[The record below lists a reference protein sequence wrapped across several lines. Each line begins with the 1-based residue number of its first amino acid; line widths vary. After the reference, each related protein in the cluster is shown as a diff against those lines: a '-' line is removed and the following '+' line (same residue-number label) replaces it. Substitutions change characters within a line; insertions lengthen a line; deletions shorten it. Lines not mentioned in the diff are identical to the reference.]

1 METAEETTC
10 TLEKMSTLTYPEAHA
25 RSHKVTLWFHI
36 NKSIALI
43 SAPSYSMETLRHETE
58 KLHAKYSMSAAHIK
72 KLESDLEKEQA
83 QIHLLRNDNQSLR
96 QKAVQMSALSEQEEE
111 YISNKL
117 LKHITGLKKEKSE
130 LLVQV
135 EQEEEYLTNMLQKKL
150 AQMQKDKIDLENAL
164 EQEQEYMVNRLQ
176 KQLDILSQQQQLMSP
191 SSSRHSVDY
200 HSLPV
205 SPAITGIGSSPSLH
219 AKKWSG
225 GDIIQPVS
233 SLVDLLKAEV
243 NHLKGRAIEME
254 REYIQK
260 QQQCIKY
267 KNELIRYR
275 KENNLP
281 LDDITAADDGR
292 LPRVFRSLPPPSSP
306 NERHHYQQQTRR
318 STSNSSTRSITIPPL
333 NLSQSS
339 STTTLDPIASPHS
352 CVLPQAIPTTSN
364 STSTSYFTG
373 RSSVSSSTSSSF
385 QRKTEIAS
393 RRVSSLFGL
402 SSPPQHPPPLLRFKK
417 CLKNLGNIT
426 PQKLIKTR
434 FNSRVN
440 SFVFSSLVNWKNF
453 YKKKNPHFLMT
464 HVLEAVHRSAKEQEI
479 LNSGDTIDVEHLERI
494 LPQLLLDF

>member
-10 TLEKMSTLTYPEAHA
+10 TLEKMSTLDN
-25 RSHKVTLWFHI
+25 RHI
-36 NKSIALI
+36 QKLMQD
-43 SAPSYSMETLRHETE
+43 PTSMETLRHETE
-58 KLHAKYSMSAAHIK
+58 KLHAKYSMSAVHIK

-150 AQMQKDKIDLENAL
+150 AQMQKEKIDLENAL

-176 KQLDILSQQQQLMSP
+176 KQLDLLSQQQQPMSP

-318 STSNSSTRSITIPPL
+318 STSNSSIRSITIPPL

-339 STTTLDPIASPHS
+339 STTTLDPPIASPHS

-385 QRKTEIAS
+385 QRKTELAS

-402 SSPPQHPPPLLRFKK
+402 SSPPQHPPPL
-417 CLKNLGNIT
+417 
-426 PQKLIKTR
+426 
-434 FNSRVN
+434 
-440 SFVFSSLVNWKNF
+440 
-453 YKKKNPHFLMT
+453 
-464 HVLEAVHRSAKEQEI
+464 
-479 LNSGDTIDVEHLERI
+479 
-494 LPQLLLDF
+494 